1 MRALAEPATQLED
14 RRPVLLLVLDGIR
27 PDVMRAAIREGD
39 APALGALAE
48 AGEAV
53 WDCVS
58 VFPSI
63 TPAATAAIATG
74 RSPAGSGI
82 VGHAWY
88 DRREGEVVIYGAKTE
103 TVLAGGPIRVFH
115 NHVWRMNRDD
125 LLAPTVFETLH
136 RSGVEG
142 ACVHFPIRRGPYE
155 HPVRMRTVEGYL
167 LGGRLLGRS
176 VEGPRE
182 YYLGDLFYSRETGLN
197 GFKGSGGLHRS
208 IGINDEYAA
217 AVGEQLLEERAEPFT
232 LIYFFQG
239 DQVSHRGGLAA
250 QRRYVSRLDGYAGRL
265 FAAAG
270 GLEPLLESYAV
281 LVVSDHGHAP
291 LLPRKS
297 HVDLSSGLRGL
308 RLSLGPRASLGPGAD
323 VVAVPNGRAA
333 FLYLR
338 DLDLAGEVAARA
350 LERRG
355 VDLAAWREG
364 GWFLVRR
371 DGRELRFRPGGW
383 LRDPFGGRWE
393 LEGEPEALDLR
404 VFGNTI
410 LYGDYPDALER
421 LRGCLQS
428 PRAGDVVL
436 SAAPGY
442 SFGEVS
448 GASHSASDHGSLHA
462 ADSEVF
468 VLAAGIRA
476 PRRITEVA
484 PAVVEHFAGAAV
496 GRGL

>member
-1 MRALAEPATQLED
+1 MEPAIQTGD
-14 RRPVLLLVLDGIR
+14 RRQVLLLVLDGIR
-27 PDVMRAAIREGD
+27 PDVIRAAIRDGD
-39 APALGALAE
+39 APAFGALAG

-53 WDCVS
+53 WDCAS

-74 RSPAGSGI
+74 RPPSGSGI
-82 VGHAWY
+82 AGHAWY
-88 DRREGEVVIYGAKTE
+88 DRREGEMVIYGAKTE

-125 LLAPTVFETLH
+125 LLAPTVFEVLH
-136 RSGVEG
+136 RQGVEG

-155 HPVRMRTVEGYL
+155 HPVRMRSVEGYL

-182 YYLGDLFYSRETGLN
+182 YYLGDLFYSRHTGLN
-197 GFKGSGGLHRS
+197 GFMGSGGLHRS

-217 AVGEQLLEERAEPFT
+217 AVGELLLEEEAEPFT
-232 LIYFFQG
+232 LVYFFQG
-239 DQVSHRGGLAA
+239 DQISHREGLAA

-270 GLEPLLESYAV
+270 GLDDLLERYAV

-291 LLPRKS
+291 LLPRRS
-297 HVDLSSGLRGL
+297 HVDLSSGFRGI
-308 RLSLGPRASLGPGAD
+308 RTSLGPRASLGPGTDA
-323 VVAVPNGRAA
+323 VAVPNGRAA

-338 DLDLAGEVAARA
+338 DPELTEAVVAGA
-350 LERRG
+350 LGRRG

-371 DGRELRFRPGGW
+371 DGKELRFRPGGG
-383 LRDPFGGRWE
+383 LRDPLGGRWE
-393 LEGEPEALDLR
+393 LRGQPGALDLR
-404 VFGNTI
+404 LEGDRI

-421 LRGCLQS
+421 LRGCLES
-428 PRAGDVVL
+428 PRTGDIVL

-448 GASHSASDHGSLHA
+448 GASHVASDHGSLHA

-468 VLAAGIRA
+468 ALAAGIRA

-484 PAVVEHFAGAAV
+484 PAVVQHFAGAGAAV
-496 GRGL
+496 SHGL

>member
-1 MRALAEPATQLED
+1 MRALAGPATQLED

-27 PDVMRAAIREGD
+27 PDVMRAAVRAGD
-39 APALGALAE
+39 APSFAALAE
-48 AGEAV
+48 HGEAV
-53 WDCVS
+53 WDCAS

-74 RSPAGSGI
+74 RPPAGSGI

-88 DRREGEVVIYGAKTE
+88 DRREGEMVIYGAKTE

-125 LLAPTVFETLH
+125 LLAPTIFETLH
-136 RSGVEG
+136 RGGVEG

-155 HPVRMRTVEGYL
+155 HPVRMRAVEGYL
-167 LGGRLLGRS
+167 LGGRFLGRS
-176 VEGPRE
+176 VEGPKE
-182 YYLGDLFYSRETGLN
+182 YYLGDLFYTRRTGVN

-217 AVGEQLLEERAEPFT
+217 AVGERLLEEGAEPFT

-239 DQVSHRGGLAA
+239 DQIAHREGLAA
-250 QRRYVSRLDGYAGRL
+250 QRRYVSRLDGYAARL

-270 GLEPLLESYAV
+270 GLGSLLERYAV
-281 LVVSDHGHAP
+281 LVVSDHGHDP
-291 LLPRKS
+291 LLPRRGY
-297 HVDLSSGLRGL
+297 VDLSSGLSGF
-308 RLSLGPRASLGPGAD
+308 RLSLGPRAALGPSAD
-323 VVAVPNGRAA
+323 AVAVPNGRAA
-333 FLYLR
+333 LLYLR
-338 DLDLAGEVAARA
+338 EPALAGAAAAAA
-350 LERRG
+350 LGRRG
-355 VDLAAWREG
+355 VDVAAWREG
-364 GWFLVRR
+364 GWFFARR
-371 DGRELRFRPGGW
+371 DGREVSFRPGGA
-383 LRDPFGGRWE
+383 LRDPLGGRWE
-393 LEGEPEALDLR
+393 LRGDPGALDLR
-404 VFGNTI
+404 VFGDAI

-428 PRAGDVVL
+428 PRSGDVVL

-448 GASHSASDHGSLHA
+448 GAFHAASDHGSLHA
-462 ADSEVF
+462 SDSEVF
-468 VLAAGIRA
+468 ALASGVRA

-484 PAVVEHFAGAAV
+484 PSVVEHFAGAAV